1 MNLAIVDLNLLVIF
15 DAVMRERNVTRAG
28 KRLGLTQS
36 AVSNALNR
44 LRHLVK
50 DDLFVRGP
58 EGMMPTSRALELGPV
73 LRNALGMVETA
84 FDPVVFDPAT
94 ATHTFNLSMAD
105 YVASLV
111 LPRLM
116 NRLETIAPN
125 VDVRVRHNDYVSS
138 FDQLDANEVDF
149 VIGGFPTGGIYP
161 QYPERF
167 KSLILFAEN
176 YVCVMRHD
184 HPLAGHDITFDE
196 FVAAN
201 HLLVT
206 ITGEATGV
214 TDRVLEKRG
223 LKRRIPMTC
232 NHFLVAPLIVEKS
245 DLIITLARR
254 MAERFAG
261 ISDLHIMPVPME
273 LDPVEIALLW
283 HSREHD
289 HPAYVWMREVL
300 VDICKDI

>member
-1 MNLAIVDLNLLVIF
+1 MNLALVDLNLLVIF

-50 DDLFVRGP
+50 DDLFVRGAD
-58 EGMMPTSRALELGPV
+58 GMMPTTRALELGPS
-73 LRNALGMVETA
+73 LRKALNMVETA

-94 ATHTFNLSMAD
+94 ATQTFNLSMAD

-116 NRLETIAPN
+116 SRLEKLAPH
-125 VDVRVRHNDYVSS
+125 VDIRVRHNDYVSG
-138 FDQLDANEVDF
+138 FDLLDANEIDC

-161 QYPERF
+161 EYPERF
-167 KSLILFAEN
+167 KSQPLFTET
-176 YVCVMRHD
+176 YVCVTRHD
-184 HPLAGHDITFDE
+184 HALAGHDITLEE

-214 TDRVLEKRG
+214 TDRVLEKMG

-232 NHFLVAPLIVEKS
+232 NHFLVAPLIIEKS

-254 MAERFAG
+254 MAERFAH
-261 ISDLHIMPVPME
+261 INKLHIMPVPME
-273 LDPVEIALLW
+273 LDPVKITLLW
-283 HSREHD
+283 HGREHD
-289 HPAYVWMREVL
+289 HPAYVWMRELL

>member
-1 MNLAIVDLNLLVIF
+1 MNLALVDLNLLVIF

-28 KRLGLTQS
+28 KRLGLSQS

-58 EGMMPTSRALELGPV
+58 DGMMPTTRALELGPS
-73 LRNALGMVETA
+73 LRKALDMVETA

-105 YVASLV
+105 YVASLI

-116 NRLETIAPN
+116 HRLETTAPN

-149 VIGGFPTGGIYP
+149 VIGGFPTGGVYP

-167 KSLILFAEN
+167 KSLILFEES

-184 HPLAGHDITFDE
+184 HPLAGHNITFDE

-214 TDRVLEKRG
+214 TDRVLEKQG

-232 NHFLVAPLIVEKS
+232 NHFLVAPLIIEKS

-261 ISDLHIMPVPME
+261 ISGLHIMPVPME

-289 HPAYVWMREVL
+289 HPAYVWMRNLL